1 MRKIRDTVTV
11 ADSRQLLSQG
21 LGAYLRRDGKMLV
34 YARRV
39 GRNYVLYPQGTHGAL
54 ITAGQDN
61 GQGSGRDVGQNDT
74 SQGKEPDAYTL

>member
-39 GRNYVLYPQGTHGAL
+39 GRNCVLYPQGTHGAL
-54 ITAGQDN
+54 ITAGQGN
-61 GQGSGRDVGQNDT
+61 GRDVGQNDT